1 MPMIQIEQDNPELI
15 AQVRSQIEDMAERM
29 RRMPGTVVVPMA
41 EEFVRGYL
49 ASLIGQ
55 SLLSIEQWRQ
65 LTDEAMAVANAPA
78 QE

>member
-49 ASLIGQ
+49 AALIGQ
-55 SLLSIEQWRQ
+55 NLLSIEQWRQ